1 MRIIEFSFYEHR
13 LTFILQEEISILTL
27 IEALNEK
34 IQQEYQ
40 SKYEQ
45 FPIET
50 IDFSDFKK
58 TYSESLNNKDD
69 FDRLLSKLETYLTD
83 KEIVNFILDYE
94 GQILP
99 K

>member
-45 FPIET
+45 YPIET

-58 TYSESLNNKDD
+58 TYSESLNNKED
-69 FDRLLSKLETYLTD
+69 FDWLLSQLEGYLID
-83 KEIVNFILDYE
+83 KGIINFILDLE
-94 GQILP
+94 GQVLP